1 MKLILFVLIK
11 AVFSIYDSYLNS
23 YKSYVFSDNDYNDI
37 ANSTWKEYFISENI
51 KNLVKC
57 LPVFID
63 DDKEL
68 DLLVLDSATRLYWIS
83 NVRGTSKEIVHQF
96 ISQAKLYDFVVSDS
110 INNVNMYILGIN
122 SV

>member
-1 MKLILFVLIK
+1 MKLIILLLFE
-11 AVFSIYDSYLNS
+11 AVFSIYDSYLNT
-23 YKSYVFSDNDYNDI
+23 YKSYVFNDNEYKDI

-57 LPVFID
+57 VPVFID
-63 DDKEL
+63 SDKEL
-68 DLLVLDSATRLYWIS
+68 DLLVLDSETRLYWIS

-96 ISQAKLYDFVVSDS
+96 ISQSKLYDFVVSDS
-110 INNVNMYILGIN
+110 INNGNMYILGIN

>member
-1 MKLILFVLIK
+1 MKIIIFVILKIVTS
-11 AVFSIYDSYLNS
+11 VYDSYLNS
-23 YKSYVFSDNDYNDI
+23 YKSYIFNDNDYNDI

-57 LPVFID
+57 VPVYID
-63 DDKEL
+63 NDKEL
-68 DLLVLDSATRLYWIS
+68 DLLVLDSETRLYWIS

-96 ISQAKLYDFVVSDS
+96 ISQSKLYDFVISES
-110 INNVNMYILGIN
+110 GQNMYILGIN